1 MKSFSFIHT
10 ADLHLDSPFSGLRQ
24 VDGEIA
30 DLLKDATFRA
40 FDNVVELALKN
51 KVDFLLVAGDVY
63 DAADRSLRAQLKFA
77 DGLKKLANAGIR
89 SFVCHGNHDPLDGW
103 IASLQWPEEVHI
115 FGSEFETVSVALGG
129 EDVVLIHGISYPHS
143 QINDSFGRGFKRQG
157 SQPFQIGLFHCS
169 VGSDPAHETYAPR
182 TLSELVAANLDYWA
196 LGHVHR
202 HRVLKDGHP
211 FITYPGTTQGR
222 HIRETGP
229 RGCLL
234 VQVSGSGEVSAR
246 FEPVDCVRWSSSEL
260 QIDDLET
267 EGDLIEALERT
278 CDEIGDEAQ
287 GRPAVVRITLSGR
300 GELHAMLRRPQVVED
315 LTERLRVT
323 GLESAPA
330 VMVEQIQVR
339 TNTPIDLDSRR
350 KSADFLGEV
359 LRLIENT
366 REKPTRLQ
374 EMISELYDDRRGRR
388 FLETPAEG
396 ELLELLSEVESM
408 CVDELVTEET
418 E

>member
-10 ADLHLDSPFSGLRQ
+10 ADLHLDSPFRGLRQ
-24 VDGEIA
+24 MDGEIA

-77 DGLKKLANAGIR
+77 DGLKKLAVAGIR

-103 IASLQWPEEVHI
+103 SASLHWPDGVHI
-115 FGSEFETVSVALGG
+115 FGPQLESVSMSIG
-129 EDVVLIHGISYPHS
+129 EEEVVLIHGISYPHN
-143 QINDSFGRGFKRQG
+143 QIDDSFGRGFKRQG
-157 SQPFQIGLFHCS
+157 SQPFQVGLFHCS
-169 VGSDPAHETYAPR
+169 VGSDPAHEIYAPR
-182 TLSELVAANLDYWA
+182 TQEELLAANLDYWA

-246 FEPVDCVRWSSSEL
+246 FEPVDAARWFSHEL
-260 QIDDLET
+260 HIDDLET
-267 EGDLIEALERT
+267 EGDLVEALEGVCEETRN
-278 CDEIGDEAQ
+278 EAQ
-287 GRPAVVRITLSGR
+287 ERPAIIRISLRGR
-300 GELHAMLRRPQVVED
+300 GPLHSVLRRGQVVED
-315 LTERLRVT
+315 LTERLREI
-323 GLESAPA
+323 GMESKPQ
-330 VMVEQIQVR
+330 VWIEQILV
-339 TNTPIDLDSRR
+339 NTSTAIDLDSRR
-350 KSADFLGEV
+350 QSADFLGEV
-359 LRLIENT
+359 LRVIEGF
-366 REKPTRLQ
+366 RLEPEQ
-374 EMISELYDDRRGRR
+374 LHELVSELYQDRRGRR
-388 FLETPAEG
+388 FLETPAESD
-396 ELLELLSEVESM
+396 LLEVLDEVESL
-408 CVDELVTEET
+408 CLDELVEE
-418 E
+418 ESS

>member
-51 KVDFLLVAGDVY
+51 KVDFILVAGDVY

-77 DGLKKLANAGIR
+77 DGLKKLAVAGIR

-103 IASLQWPEEVHI
+103 SASLHWPEEVHI
-115 FGSEFETVSVALGG
+115 FGPQLESVLISIG
-129 EDVVLIHGISYPHS
+129 EEEVVVIHGISYPHN
-143 QINDSFGRGFKRQG
+143 QIDDSFGRGFKRQG
-157 SQPFQIGLFHCS
+157 SQPFQVGLFHCS
-169 VGSDPAHETYAPR
+169 VGSDPAHEIYAPR
-182 TLSELVAANLDYWA
+182 TQEELLAANLDYWA

-246 FEPVDCVRWSSSEL
+246 FEPVDAARWFSREL
-260 QIDDLET
+260 RIDGMET
-267 EGDLIEALERT
+267 EGELIAALEGL
-278 CDEIGDEAQ
+278 CDEIRSDAQ
-287 GRPAVVRITLSGR
+287 GRPAIVRVILSGR
-300 GELHAMLRRPQVVED
+300 GSLHPVLRRPHIVED
-315 LTERLRVT
+315 LTTGLREM
-323 GLESAPA
+323 GLESVPQ
-330 VMVEQIQVR
+330 VWLEQIKIE
-339 TNTPIDLDSRR
+339 TDPEIDLPSRR
-350 KSADFLGEV
+350 KSPDFVGEV
-359 LRLIENT
+359 LRLIENS
-366 REKPTRLQ
+366 RRQPIDLQ
-374 EMISELYDDRRGRR
+374 GMISGLYEDRRGRL
-388 FLETPAEG
+388 FLQAPDKE
-396 ELLELLSEVESM
+396 ELLQLLNEVELM
-408 CVDELVTEET
+408 CVDELVTEES

>member
-115 FGSEFETVSVALGG
+115 FGPELESVPVTLGG

-143 QINDSFGRGFKRQG
+143 QIDDSFGRGFERQG
-157 SQPFQIGLFHCS
+157 SQPFQIGLIHCS

-196 LGHVHR
+196 LGHVHAN
-202 HRVLKDGHP
+202 RVLMDGHP
-211 FITYPGTTQGR
+211 FVAYPGTTQGR
-222 HIRETGP
+222 HIREPGP
-229 RGCLL
+229 RGCLV
-234 VQVSGSGEVSAR
+234 VQVDGQGAVSAR

-260 QIDDLET
+260 QINDLDT
-267 EGDLIEALERT
+267 EGDLIEALEQT

-287 GRPAVVRITLSGR
+287 GRPAIVRITLNGR
-300 GELHAMLRRPQVVED
+300 GVLHAMLQRPQVVED
-315 LTERLRVT
+315 LTERLRET
-323 GLESAPA
+323 GLASSPP
-330 VMVEQIQVR
+330 VFVEQIRLQ
-339 TNTPIDLDSRR
+339 TNTPVDLVLRR

-359 LRLIENT
+359 LRLIQNT

-374 EMISELYDDRRGRR
+374 EMISVLYDDRRGCRL
-388 FLETPAEG
+388 LETPAEQELR
-396 ELLELLSEVESM
+396 ELLNEVESM
-408 CVDELVTEET
+408 CVDELVAEET

>member
-40 FDNVVELALKN
+40 FDNVVDLALKN
-51 KVDFLLVAGDVY
+51 EVDFLLVAGDVY

-143 QINDSFGRGFKRQG
+143 QIDDSFGRGFKRQG

-267 EGDLIEALERT
+267 EGDLLEALERT

-388 FLETPAEG
+388 FLETSAEG

>member
-77 DGLKKLANAGIR
+77 DGLKKLAVAGIR

-300 GELHAMLRRPQVVED
+300 GELHAMLRSPLVVED

-374 EMISELYDDRRGRR
+374 EMISELYNDRRGRR
-388 FLETPAEG
+388 FLDTLAEE
-396 ELLELLSEVESM
+396 ELLELLSEVESI

>member
-40 FDNVVELALKN
+40 FDNVVDLALKN
-51 KVDFLLVAGDVY
+51 EVDFLLVAGDVY

-143 QINDSFGRGFKRQG
+143 QIDDSFGRGFKRQG

-388 FLETPAEG
+388 FLETSAEG

>member
-10 ADLHLDSPFSGLRQ
+10 ADLHLDSPFRGLRQ

-51 KVDFLLVAGDVY
+51 KVDFILVAGDVY

-77 DGLKKLANAGIR
+77 DGLKKLAVAGIR

-103 IASLQWPEEVHI
+103 SASLHWPEEVHI
-115 FGSEFETVSVALGG
+115 FGPQLESVLISIG
-129 EDVVLIHGISYPHS
+129 EEEVVVIHGISYPHN
-143 QINDSFGRGFKRQG
+143 QIDDSFGRGFKRQG
-157 SQPFQIGLFHCS
+157 SQPFQVGLFHCS
-169 VGSDPAHETYAPR
+169 VGSDPAHEIYAPR
-182 TLSELVAANLDYWA
+182 TQEELLAANLDYWA

-246 FEPVDCVRWSSSEL
+246 FEPVDAARWFSREL
-260 QIDDLET
+260 RIDGMET
-267 EGDLIEALERT
+267 EGELIAALEGL
-278 CDEIGDEAQ
+278 CDEIRSDAQ
-287 GRPAVVRITLSGR
+287 GRPAIVRVILSGR
-300 GELHAMLRRPQVVED
+300 GSLHPVLRRPHIVED
-315 LTERLRVT
+315 LTTGLREM
-323 GLESAPA
+323 GLESVPQ
-330 VMVEQIQVR
+330 VWLEQIKIE
-339 TNTPIDLDSRR
+339 TDPEIDLPSRR
-350 KSADFLGEV
+350 KSPDFVGEV
-359 LRLIENT
+359 LRLIENS
-366 REKPTRLQ
+366 RRQPIDLQ
-374 EMISELYDDRRGRR
+374 GMISGLYEDRRGRL
-388 FLETPAEG
+388 FLQAPDKE
-396 ELLELLSEVESM
+396 ELLQLLNEVELM
-408 CVDELVTEET
+408 CVDELVTEES

>member
-77 DGLKKLANAGIR
+77 DGLKKLAVAGIR

-103 IASLQWPEEVHI
+103 SASLHWPEEVHI
-115 FGSEFETVSVALGG
+115 FGPQLESVSMSVG
-129 EDVVLIHGISYPHS
+129 EEEVVLIHGISYPHH
-143 QINDSFGRGFKRQG
+143 QIDDSFGRGFQRQG
-157 SQPFQIGLFHCS
+157 SQPFQVGLFHCS

-182 TLSELVAANLDYWA
+182 TQEELLAANLDYWA

-234 VQVSGSGEVSAR
+234 VHVSGSGEVSAR
-246 FEPVDCVRWSSSEL
+246 FEPVEAARWFSHEL
-260 QIDDLET
+260 HIDDLET
-267 EGDLIEALERT
+267 EGDLVEALERVCEET
-278 CDEIGDEAQ
+278 RNEAQ
-287 GRPAVVRITLSGR
+287 ERPAVVRIILRGR
-300 GELHAMLRRPQVVED
+300 GPLHSVLRRGQVVED
-315 LTERLRVT
+315 LNERLREI
-323 GLESAPA
+323 GLDSKPP
-330 VMVEQIQVR
+330 VWIEQILVK
-339 TNTPIDLDSRR
+339 TSAAIDLDSRR
-350 KSADFLGEV
+350 QSVDFLGEV
-359 LRLIENT
+359 LRVIEGS
-366 REKPTRLQ
+366 RLEPEQ
-374 EMISELYDDRRGRR
+374 LHELISELYQDRRGRR
-388 FLETPAEG
+388 FLETPTESD
-396 ELLELLSEVESM
+396 LLEVLDEVESL
-408 CVDELVTEET
+408 CLDELVEE
-418 E
+418 ESS

>member
-63 DAADRSLRAQLKFA
+63 DATDRSLRAQLKFA
-77 DGLKKLANAGIR
+77 DGLKKLAVAGIR

-115 FGSEFETVSVALGG
+115 FEPELESVPVTLGG
-129 EDVVLIHGISYPHS
+129 EDVVLIHGISYQHF
-143 QINDSFGRGFKRQG
+143 QIDDSFGRGFERQG

-315 LTERLRVT
+315 LTERLRET

-388 FLETPAEG
+388 FLETSAEG
-396 ELLELLSEVESM
+396 ELLELLSEVESI

>member
-1 MKSFSFIHT
+1 MKNFSFIHT

-77 DGLKKLANAGIR
+77 DGLKKLAVAGIR

-103 IASLQWPEEVHI
+103 SASLHWPEEVHI
-115 FGSEFETVSVALGG
+115 FGPQLESVSISIG
-129 EDVVLIHGISYPHS
+129 EEEVVVIHGISYPHN
-143 QINDSFGRGFKRQG
+143 QIDDSFGRGFRRQG
-157 SQPFQIGLFHCS
+157 SQPFQVGLFHCS

-182 TLSELVAANLDYWA
+182 TQEELLAAKLDYWA

-202 HRVLKDGHP
+202 HRVLQDGHP

-246 FEPVDCVRWSSSEL
+246 FEPVDAARWFSHEL
-260 QIDDLET
+260 HIDDLET
-267 EGDLIEALERT
+267 EGDLVEALEGVCEETRN
-278 CDEIGDEAQ
+278 EAQ
-287 GRPAVVRITLSGR
+287 ERPAIIRISLRGR
-300 GELHAMLRRPQVVED
+300 GPLHSVLRRGQVVED
-315 LTERLRVT
+315 LTERLREV
-323 GLESAPA
+323 GMESKPQ
-330 VMVEQIQVR
+330 VWTEQILV
-339 TNTPIDLDSRR
+339 NTSTAIDLDSRR
-350 KSADFLGEV
+350 QSADFLGEV
-359 LRLIENT
+359 LRVIEDS
-366 REKPTRLQ
+366 RLEPEQ
-374 EMISELYDDRRGRR
+374 LHELVSELYQDRRGRR
-388 FLETPAEG
+388 FLETPAESN
-396 ELLELLSEVESM
+396 LLEVLNEVESL
-408 CVDELVTEET
+408 CLDELVEE
-418 E
+418 ESS

>member
-1 MKSFSFIHT
+1 MKNFSFIHT
-10 ADLHLDSPFSGLRQ
+10 ADLHLDSPFKGLRQ

-77 DGLKKLANAGIR
+77 DGLKKLAVAGIR

-103 IASLQWPEEVHI
+103 SASLHWPEEVHI
-115 FGSEFETVSVALGG
+115 FGPQLESVSISIG
-129 EDVVLIHGISYPHS
+129 EEEVVVIHGISYPHN
-143 QINDSFGRGFKRQG
+143 QIDDSFGRGFKRQG
-157 SQPFQIGLFHCS
+157 SQPFQVGLFHCS
-169 VGSDPAHETYAPR
+169 VGSDPAHEIYAPR
-182 TLSELVAANLDYWA
+182 TQEELLAANLDYWA

-246 FEPVDCVRWSSSEL
+246 FEPVDAARWFSHEL
-260 QIDDLET
+260 HIDDLET
-267 EGDLIEALERT
+267 EGDLVEALEGVCEETRN
-278 CDEIGDEAQ
+278 EAQ
-287 GRPAVVRITLSGR
+287 ERPAIVRFSLRGR
-300 GELHAMLRRPQVVED
+300 GPLHSVLRRGQVVED
-315 LTERLRVT
+315 ITERLREIGMDSKPRVWIEWI
-323 GLESAPA
+323 L
-330 VMVEQIQVR
+330 V
-339 TNTPIDLDSRR
+339 NTSTAIDLDSRR
-350 KSADFLGEV
+350 QSADFLGEV
-359 LRLIENT
+359 LRVIESS
-366 REKPTRLQ
+366 RLEPKQ
-374 EMISELYDDRRGRR
+374 LHELVTELYQDRRGRR
-388 FLETPAEG
+388 FLETPVERD
-396 ELLELLSEVESM
+396 LLEVLDEVESL
-408 CVDELVTEET
+408 CLEELVEE
-418 E
+418 ESS